1 MARVLGV
8 DIPDNKRGEIALT
21 YIFGIGCSSAN
32 KIFQEAQVNKHKRVV
47 DWTDEELNKIR
58 AMITQ
63 KYKVEGDFHPESAL
77 KNAADILV
85 KHFALFAND
94 TMVLESSKARQ
105 TVLVDDEALRISK
118 LLKSSISDFGLS
130 VRAFN
135 CLKAANI
142 KTLADVVKLEISDMA
157 KFRNFGKKSLVEL
170 EQLVVDQKLTFGM
183 DISKYKLDT

>member
-1 MARVLGV
+1 MELTVEKGKGYVPAE
-8 DIPDNKRGEIALT
+8 DNKSADQALDVIVIDG
-21 YIFGIGCSSAN
+21 IFTPIKN
-32 KIFQEAQVNKHKRVV
+32 VKYEVKNTRVEQRIDYEQLV
-47 DWTDEELNKIR
+47 MHIETDGSI
-58 AMITQ
+58 
-63 KYKVEGDFHPESAL
+63 HPESAL

-85 KHFALFAND
+85 KHWLHVFAND